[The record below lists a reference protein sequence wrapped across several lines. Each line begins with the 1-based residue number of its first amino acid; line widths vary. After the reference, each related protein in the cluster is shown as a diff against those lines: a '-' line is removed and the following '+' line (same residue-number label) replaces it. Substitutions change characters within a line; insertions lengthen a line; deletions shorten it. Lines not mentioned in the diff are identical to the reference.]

1 MPAYYL
7 EALTVTLGIVLLM
20 AEAFVPAKSK
30 AWVGL
35 AAAAGLTLILFATFF
50 AVGLPERLKGGIEI
64 VSGGHVFS
72 IPTAPTP
79 ESTSPLW
86 NFYQFDGLAKFYKA
100 FALLT
105 TILVLLLAVDYRKI
119 LSRFTDG
126 PESENGTGEFYCLPV
141 FACAGMMWL
150 ASAKDLAGA
159 FVALEL
165 VTITFYILVAYMR
178 RNVGSLEAGVKYLIL
193 GALSTGFLVYGIAW
207 IYGTTGTMS
216 LGGISQWL
224 TTHSTFD
231 GFTSISSPISEGHTL
246 QSFSVSA
253 PNSTP
258 LLFGIAL
265 VLVGLGFKMGAVPM
279 QVWIPDVYQGAPTP
293 TTAFLSVGSKA
304 AGFILTIRFLEPFLA
319 AEVTRGPVITILLIL
334 ACATLLFGNL
344 AAIPQTN
351 FKRLLAYSS
360 IAHAGFLL
368 LALAAWSP
376 ETATS
381 AGSAKVVSFYLA
393 TYLLMTLGVF
403 FVLAQIRIQ
412 RDGENISDFNGLG
425 KTNPQLALALTVLLA
440 ALAGVPLTAG
450 FFGKFFVFSLAVDA
464 QLWWGIGIAF
474 IAAAAGFYY
483 YFNVIRAI
491 WWAAPATE
499 KPIIL
504 PPISKVCI
512 ATLTF
517 ATLVLGFWPQPIWL
531 LLK

>member
-7 EALTVTLGIVLLM
+7 EALVVTLGIVLLM
-20 AEAFVPAKSK
+20 AETFCSCKSK

-35 AAAAGLTLILFATFF
+35 SA
-50 AVGLPERLKGGIEI
+50 AVGLVVILGLTCLAIGPDAK
-64 VSGGHVFS
+64 
-72 IPTAPTP
+72 PDAAWAKW
-79 ESTSPLW
+79 PLW
-86 NFYQFDGLAKFYKA
+86 NFYNFDGLAKFYKI
-100 FALLT
+100 FALVT

-119 LSRFTDG
+119 LSRFT
-126 PESENGTGEFYCLPV
+126 ESPDSESGTGEFYCLPV

-165 VTITFYILVAYMR
+165 VTVTFYILVAYMR

-207 IYGTTGTMS
+207 VYGSTGTMS
-216 LGGISQWL
+216 LAEMPERL
-224 TTHSTFD
+224 THITNT
-231 GFTSISSPISEGHTL
+231 
-246 QSFSVSA
+246 
-253 PNSTP
+253 TP

-265 VLVGLGFKMGAVPM
+265 VMVGLGFKIGAVPM

-293 TTAFLSVGSKA
+293 VTAFLSVGSKA
-304 AGFILTIRFLEPFLA
+304 AGFVLTIRFLEPFLA
-319 AEVTRGPVITILLIL
+319 SELTRGPVLTLLLIL

-368 LALAAWSP
+368 LALAAWKP
-376 ETATS
+376 ETAVS
-381 AGSAKVVSFYLA
+381 EGSVKVVSFYLS

-403 FVLAQIRIQ
+403 FALAQVRIQ
-412 RDGENISDFNGLG
+412 RDGEMINDFNGLG
-425 KTNPQLALALTVLLA
+425 KSNPQLALALTVLLA

-450 FFGKFFVFSLAVDA
+450 FLGKFLVFSLAVEA
-464 QLWWGIGIAF
+464 KLWGGVGIAL

-483 YFNVIRAI
+483 YFKVIRAM
-491 WWAAPATE
+491 WWSDAADANA
-499 KPIIL
+499 IVL
-504 PPISKVCI
+504 PCISKLCI
-512 ATLTF
+512 AVLTI
-517 ATLVLGFWPQPIWL
+517 ATLVLGFWPQPIWA